1 MITLHIYHQGYKYNQ
16 GHMTDTIYRLGYTL
30 TLYLTR
36 AASTPPTAITV
47 LSSARNLGRCRY
59 CRYTH
64 TIYTLS
70 TQYLGRYLPDG
81 GHGAGHGLVLGTGGL
96 GGDAGPAP
104 QPHTAQTVPRH
115 QQLPVDSVDNVDN
128 IYTPTV
134 DIYLL
139 WPTCRLS
146 TLTGWV

>member
-1 MITLHIYHQGYKYNQ
+1 
-16 GHMTDTIYRLGYTL
+16 MTDTIYRLGYPF

-70 TQYLGRYLPDG
+70 TQYL
-81 GHGAGHGLVLGTGGL
+81 
-96 GGDAGPAP
+96 
-104 QPHTAQTVPRH
+104 HT
-115 QQLPVDSVDNVDN
+115 
-128 IYTPTV
+128 IYTVSRP
-134 DIYLL
+134 I
-139 WPTCRLS
+139 S
-146 TLTGWV
+146 T